1 MIEFRLS
8 LTALGHTRFG
18 YSPLGEVAA
27 SLRALHNEHAEVLLR
42 PWRREVGPAL
52 ERMDLTLLS
61 AVAPQGFNSPDF
73 LYAWSTDPGVTLE
86 EQLETLVHL
95 PDELVAEQLR
105 ATWAGSPPPVLDPL
119 LRGEGREELCDRLL
133 AYWEVAVRP
142 YWARIRSAVDDDI
155 AYRANRL
162 LADGLFGLLG
172 DLHPEVSVR
181 DDVLLIDKPQHPDD
195 SFDSPMITLIPSVF
209 AWPQL
214 LVASSA
220 PDSFELQYPARAVGR
235 VWEGMTD
242 PADVHEAF
250 AALVGRGRAAI
261 MDKVA
266 TPHSTTQIA
275 RELGVS
281 PAAVSAHLSVLR
293 RNGLVSATRSGRSVL
308 YQRTALGTSILA
320 ATAASGAHG
329 APGRLA

>member
-27 SLRALHNEHAEVLLR
+27 SLRALNNQHAQALLR

-61 AVAPQGFNSPDF
+61 AVAPHGFNSPDF
-73 LYAWSTDPGVTLE
+73 LYAWSTDPGVTIE
-86 EQLETLVHL
+86 DQLDALLDV
-95 PDELVAEQLR
+95 PDETVAEQLR
-105 ATWAGSPPPVLDPL
+105 DTWDGDPPPVLDPL
-119 LRGEGREELCDRLL
+119 LNGRGRQALCDGLA
-133 AYWEVAVRP
+133 AYWQVAVRP
-142 YWARIRSAVDDDI
+142 YWSRIRSAVDDDI

-172 DLHPEVSVR
+172 DLHSEVSIR
-181 DDVLLIDKPQHPDD
+181 DDVLAIDKPQHPDACYD
-195 SFDSPMITLIPSVF
+195 TPMITLIPSVF
-209 AWPQL
+209 SWPQL
-214 LVASSA
+214 LVANSA

-242 PADVHEAF
+242 LADVQEAF
-250 AALVGRGRAAI
+250 AALVGRGRAAV
-261 MDKVA
+261 MEKVA
-266 TPHSTTQIA
+266 TPFSTTQIA
-275 RELGVS
+275 RDLGVS
-281 PAAVSAHLSVLR
+281 PAAVSAHLTVLR

-320 ATAASGAHG
+320 ATAAINAD
-329 APGRLA
+329 RELA